1 MTSRLPGGGEP
12 AFRQV
17 IACLPVSS
25 LRVELDDSEVFQGEP
40 EPEALPEGKSVPGMV
55 FVRDNPSCFS

>member
-1 MTSRLPGGGEP
+1 MTSRLLGGGES

-25 LRVELDDSEVFQGEP
+25 LRVELDDSEVFQREP
-40 EPEALPEGKSVPGMV
+40 EPEALPGGKSPGWSLWETTSV
-55 FVRDNPSCFS
+55 HFL